1 MSTMIAVVDEEK
13 CVGCGICISICKYE
27 ALKLIEGVSNV
38 DTEKCTGCGA
48 CTASCPNLAIQLNYL
63 PLKQILAR
71 AKVLLRTTRLKEGD
85 FNPRL
90 LILACDWFSRRG
102 ADLGLIMKLPHTSN
116 ARVVKLTC
124 MSSLDPIV
132 VLEAFLNGA
141 DGVLAVGCGKD
152 DCNFMGSGVIAEE
165 RASWLRELLEAAGL
179 EPERFRLELIPF
191 SEAKEKL
198 RRVVEEMLEELRQL
212 GPLTF
217 RSR

>member
-1 MSTMIAVVDEEK
+1 MIAVVDEEK
-13 CVGCGICISICKYE
+13 CVGCGICISVCKYE
-27 ALKLIEGVSNV
+27 ALKLVEGVSNV
-38 DTEKCTGCGA
+38 DTEKCIGCGA

-63 PLKQILAR
+63 PLRQILAR

-102 ADLGLIMKLPHTSN
+102 ADLGLIMKLPHASN
-116 ARVVKLTC
+116 VRVVKLTC
-124 MSSLDPIV
+124 MGSLDPIA

-152 DCNFMGSGVIAEE
+152 DCNFMGSCVIAEE

-191 SEAKEKL
+191 SEAKEEL

-217 RSR
+217 RNR